1 MELLEFLLSCEET
14 KKHFNAGSFEVTPTW
29 IWNPASL
36 IISFDPEQVIY
47 FNLSFP
53 IYTTLLSI
61 HELLLWL
68 SKINYVK
75 HLVGAWH
82 EINLNKIQYWASLLA
97 QWLRFWAPKTRRRGS
112 IPGQGIKSHMPQ
124 QRPTEAKKLIK
135 INIFKKK
142 FPILWKFIRHQLPLL
157 WQQLMSKNRQ
167 ACNYISILCSSK
179 GLSPKHLY
187 FQLVKST
194 EK

>member
-1 MELLEFLLSCEET
+1 MELLEFLLSCEKT

-29 IWNPASL
+29 VWNPASL

-53 IYTTLLSI
+53 IYTTLLGI

-75 HLVGAWH
+75 HLFGAWH

-97 QWLRFWAPKTRRRGS
+97 QWLRFWAPKTGGWGS
-112 IPGQGIKSHMPQ
+112 IPGQGIRSHMPQ
-124 QRPTEAKKLIK
+124 QRPTGAKK
-135 INIFKKK
+135 IN
-142 FPILWKFIRHQLPLL
+142 
-157 WQQLMSKNRQ
+157 KNK
-167 ACNYISILCSSK
+167 Y
-179 GLSPKHLY
+179 
-187 FQLVKST
+187 
-194 EK
+194 